1 MEFKDMSR
9 FFTKVWN
16 YTTLPKLSRGVNKLL
31 SPEEDQTYKFLK
43 FAQSE
48 SSSNEQETDGT
59 CRQKVWNY
67 TTFIPKLSRG
77 VSKTN
82 CYIAEPKIQGKE
94 RNDNSHGV
102 VQEKSHCAGMEEMS
116 NGVGKNH
123 KFSSLV
129 DPESKQRKIGSMYFA
144 VRTVCV
150 LLLMYLPTGQGAS
163 LGDTLAVSLCKS
175 YASDLSDSSGPW
187 NHSMCSWELEKI
199 HCQTGDIRRCVPFIF
214 GGSMYAACIKDP
226 KGYTLKD
233 DECILVT
240 QIGESN
246 KKVVQCYGKDY
257 CLPPAATSVPTNLK
271 LKSTK
276 NPLTSN
282 ATNEPLHNSSNKS
295 AETLNGINW
304 TEVLTF
310 LLCCWF
316 IAFVCLAFVNFW
328 LTYIQWISSGV
339 RQIPNEIDNRNQM
352 YEMNGNCRK
361 LGDA

>member
-1 MEFKDMSR
+1 
-9 FFTKVWN
+9 
-16 YTTLPKLSRGVNKLL
+16 
-31 SPEEDQTYKFLK
+31 
-43 FAQSE
+43 
-48 SSSNEQETDGT
+48 
-59 CRQKVWNY
+59 
-67 TTFIPKLSRG
+67 
-77 VSKTN
+77 
-82 CYIAEPKIQGKE
+82 
-94 RNDNSHGV
+94 
-102 VQEKSHCAGMEEMS
+102 
-116 NGVGKNH
+116 
-123 KFSSLV
+123 
-129 DPESKQRKIGSMYFA
+129 
-144 VRTVCV
+144 
-150 LLLMYLPTGQGAS
+150 
-163 LGDTLAVSLCKS
+163 
-175 YASDLSDSSGPW
+175 
-187 NHSMCSWELEKI
+187 MCSWELEKI

-271 LKSTK
+271 FKSTK

-316 IAFVCLAFVNFW
+316 IAFVCLAFVIFW